1 MRRAS
6 LKRCISRSACPRL
19 LDVLTPLVR
28 RIRHVKGANNT
39 NTKLHKFRS
48 TVNIAIFKIHK
59 VNYNSFML
67 SRVYSCAVV
76 GLEGVIVEVEVDY
89 TNGLPGVTIVGLPD
103 TAVQES
109 RERVQTAVKNA
120 GLHFPRHRI
129 VVNLAPAVVRKEG
142 PAYDLPIA
150 LGVVILA
157 GYLPHEIIE
166 GAMVIGELSLDG
178 LVRHT
183 RGVLPMAAAA
193 RANGFKRMFVP
204 EADAGEAALIPD
216 LEIYP
221 VKSLAHLYDH
231 LAGRQSIEPYQPS
244 SADLPDPLFTPTDF
258 AEVKGQEHV
267 KRALEIAAAGG
278 HNCLMVGSPGSGKTL
293 LARAMPGI
301 LPEMSIEESLDVTR
315 IYSVADQLP
324 PGTPLIKHRPFRA
337 PHHTIS
343 HAGLVGGGNIP
354 KPGEISLAHRG
365 VLFLDEFPEFGT
377 RVLEVMRQP
386 MEDKVV
392 TISRAK
398 GSLTFS
404 ANFQLIA
411 AMNPCPCGYFGDQQK
426 PCTCAPAVVTK
437 YQKRISGPIL
447 DRIDIHIEVP
457 RVDYEKLSGDRLGET
472 SETIRKRV
480 QAARDIQNQRFSA
493 SVDVVCNADMRI
505 GEVRLFCALQPEGQ
519 SLMRAAMSRLNLS
532 ARAYHRILKLSR
544 TIADLAGS
552 EEIHSPHLAEAPQYR
567 PKIMMG

>member
-1 MRRAS
+1 
-6 LKRCISRSACPRL
+6 
-19 LDVLTPLVR
+19 
-28 RIRHVKGANNT
+28 
-39 NTKLHKFRS
+39 
-48 TVNIAIFKIHK
+48 
-59 VNYNSFML
+59 ML
-67 SRVYSCAVV
+67 ARVFSCAVV
-76 GLEGVIVEVEVDY
+76 GLDGVIVEVEVDY

-129 VVNLAPAVVRKEG
+129 VVNLAPAAVRKEG

-150 LGVVILA
+150 LGVIILA
-157 GYLPHEIIE
+157 GHLPHDVVENTL
-166 GAMVIGELSLDG
+166 VVGELSLDG
-178 LVRHT
+178 VVRHT
-183 RGVLPMAAAA
+183 RGLLPMAATA
-193 RANGFKRMFVP
+193 RANGYKRMFVP
-204 EADAGEAALIPD
+204 EVDAPEAALIPD
-216 LEIYP
+216 LEVIP
-221 VKSLAHLYDH
+221 VKSLADLYNHLS
-231 LAGRQSIEPYQPS
+231 GRQLIEPYQPS
-244 SADLPDPLFTPTDF
+244 SSGTLEPLFIPTDF

-267 KRALEIAAAGG
+267 KRALEVAAAGG
-278 HNCLMVGSPGSGKTL
+278 HNVLMVGSPGAGKTL
-293 LARAMPGI
+293 LARSIPGI
-301 LPEMSIEESLDVTR
+301 LPEMSIEESLEVTR

-324 PGTPLIKHRPFRA
+324 AGTPMIRHRPFRA

-411 AMNPCPCGYFGDQQK
+411 AMNPCPCGFFGDSQK
-426 PCTCAPAVVTK
+426 PCTCASAMVTK
-437 YQKRISGPIL
+437 YQKRISGPLL

-457 RVDYEKLSGDRLGET
+457 RVDYDKLSGDRVGES
-472 SETIRKRV
+472 SEIIRTRV
-480 QAARDIQNQRFSA
+480 QAARDIQNKRFSGN
-493 SVDVVCNADMRI
+493 SSSDIVCNADMRV
-505 GEVRLFCALQPEGQ
+505 GEIRQFCGLQDEGQ
-519 SLMRAAMSRLNLS
+519 SLMRAAMTQHNLS
-532 ARAYHRILKLSR
+532 ARAYHRILKLAR

-552 EEIHSPHLAEAPQYR
+552 EEIQSAHLAESLQYR
-567 PKIMMG
+567 PKIMMV